1 MQYQNE
7 FNKFVDFI
15 KDSFSYRK
23 LIDPKYSPSLKGQCI
38 RNILV
43 STNDYFTDYQLNTQ
57 SGKTI
62 YPITYIDTRCFNI
75 AKEHTFRNNDHDSY
89 LKYEIE
95 PLTVNVH
102 TWTQDNHVFNIAI
115 VVDDFLK
122 NLIVTCLKYLANII
136 AKNIHEKMQLTIDT
150 LALSNNFKI
159 ISLTI
164 TDITSP
170 FCFYLNLH
178 SNKKHNRAYIPNH
191 YTLLL
196 QNIIKKDNRYLPKD
210 PNWFTDQC
218 VNLTTADNYQKQL
231 KRLENRFD
239 ALIKRILSEKYTKP
253 NASELNT
260 EKREVIRQSHDNP
273 YFNYIGIIRM
283 PLLDSKHV
291 RHLYPDRYNND
302 KILKLETISLND
314 LYATDPEF
322 KQFINQLI

>member
-1 MQYQNE
+1 MQYQPE
-7 FNKFVDFI
+7 FNKFVNFI
-15 KDSFSYRK
+15 KDSFAYRD

-38 RNILV
+38 RNILTY
-43 STNDYFTDYQLNTQ
+43 TNDYFTNCELNTQ

-62 YPITYIDTRCFNI
+62 YPITYINTRCFNI
-75 AKEHTFRNNDHDSY
+75 AKERTFGNNDHDAY
-89 LKYEIE
+89 LKYKIE

-102 TWTQDNHVFNIAI
+102 TWTQDNHVFNIVI

-136 AKNIHEKMQLTIDT
+136 VKNIHEKMQLTIDI

-170 FCFYLNLH
+170 FCFYLNFH
-178 SNKKHNRAYIPNH
+178 SSKNHNYTYVSDH
-191 YTLLL
+191 YTLLM

-231 KRLENRFD
+231 KHLEDRFD

-260 EKREVIRQSHDNP
+260 EKRAVIRQSHDNP
-273 YFNYIGIIRM
+273 YFSDIGIIRM
-283 PLLDSKHV
+283 PLLDSEHV
-291 RHLYPDRYNND
+291 RHVYPDRYNAD
-302 KILKLETISLND
+302 KILKLKTINLNE
-314 LYATDPEF
+314 LYTTDPEF
-322 KQFINQLI
+322 KQFIDQLI

>member
-1 MQYQNE
+1 MEYQNE
-7 FNKFVDFI
+7 FNKFVNAI
-15 KDSFSYRK
+15 KNSFSYRE
-23 LIDPKYSPSLKGQCI
+23 LIDPTSSPSWKGQCI
-38 RNILV
+38 RNILEY
-43 STNDYFTDYQLNTQ
+43 TNDYFTNYELNTQ

-62 YPITYIDTRCFNI
+62 YPVTYINTLYFTI
-75 AKEHTFRNNDHDSY
+75 AKEHMLRNNVESFT
-89 LKYEIE
+89 I
-95 PLTVNVH
+95 NAH
-102 TWTQDNHVFNIAI
+102 TWAQDNHIFNIAI

-122 NLIVTCLKYLANII
+122 NLIVTCLKYLANSIVN
-136 AKNIHEKMQLTIDT
+136 NIHEKMQLTIDV

-170 FCFYLNLH
+170 FCFYLRLH
-178 SNKKHNRAYIPNH
+178 SNKNHDYTYISDH

-231 KRLENRFD
+231 KRLEDRFD
-239 ALIKRILSEKYTKP
+239 ALIKRILSEKYTIP

-260 EKREVIRQSHDNP
+260 EKRAVIRQSHDNP
-273 YFNYIGIIRM
+273 YFNDIGIIRM
-283 PLLDSKHV
+283 PLLDSEHV
-291 RHLYPDRYNND
+291 QHLYPDPYNTN
-302 KILKLETISLND
+302 KILELKTISLND

>member
-1 MQYQNE
+1 MQYQTE
-7 FNKFVDFI
+7 FNKFVNFI
-15 KDSFSYRK
+15 KESFAYRD
-23 LIDPKYSPSLKGQCI
+23 LIDPKSSPSLKGQCI

-43 STNDYFTDYQLNTQ
+43 STNDYFRNYKLNTQ

-62 YPITYIDTRCFNI
+62 YPITYIDTRYFNV
-75 AKEHTFRNNDHDSY
+75 AKERTFRNNDHDDRRKSA
-89 LKYEIE
+89 IE

-102 TWTQDNHVFNIAI
+102 TWTQDAHAFNIAI

-122 NLIVTCLKYLANII
+122 NLIVTCLKYLTNII
-136 AKNIHEKMQLTIDT
+136 VKNIHEKMQLTIDI

-170 FCFYLNLH
+170 FCFYLNFH
-178 SNKKHNRAYIPNH
+178 SNKNHNYTYVSNH

-231 KRLENRFD
+231 KRLEDRFD
-239 ALIKRILSEKYTKP
+239 ALIKRLLSEKYTKP
-253 NASELNT
+253 NTSELNL
-260 EKREVIRQSHDNP
+260 EKRAVIRQSDDNP
-273 YFNYIGIIRM
+273 YFNDIGIIRM
-283 PLLDSKHV
+283 PLLDSEHV
-291 RHLYPDRYNND
+291 QRLYPDRYNAD
-302 KILKLETISLND
+302 KILKFKTISLND

-322 KQFINQLI
+322 KQFIRQLI